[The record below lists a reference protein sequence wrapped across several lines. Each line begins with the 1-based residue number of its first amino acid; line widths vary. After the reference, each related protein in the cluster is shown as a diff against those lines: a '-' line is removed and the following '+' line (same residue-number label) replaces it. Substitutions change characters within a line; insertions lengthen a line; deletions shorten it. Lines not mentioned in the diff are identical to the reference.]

1 MGNSRLLS
9 GRGQPNFERRDRH
22 ADPDASRGQ
31 VRCRGGD
38 ERVQEP
44 AAGERRWRRAWQRVW
59 RAGERRSRPPCAAW
73 CLHRSETAWACAV
86 ACSWVL
92 SWCSQV
98 KEKEQHGER
107 RATKRTLA
115 VKVQPSP
122 FRDRP
127 APGLARRRPAPLEVG
142 VCFESCGLLRS
153 QDGLTFADVVSG
165 ASRKRAATSAV
176 AVEPKASRKAKE
188 SDASE
193 RRHVSSCMA
202 VGLRR

>member
-1 MGNSRLLS
+1 MW
-9 GRGQPNFERRDRH
+9 
-22 ADPDASRGQ
+22 AS
-31 VRCRGGD
+31 
-38 ERVQEP
+38 
-44 AAGERRWRRAWQRVW
+44 
-59 RAGERRSRPPCAAW
+59 
-73 CLHRSETAWACAV
+73 AV
-86 ACSWVL
+86 ACSGVL

-107 RATKRTLA
+107 RATKRTFA

-127 APGLARRRPAPLEVG
+127 APALTRRRPALLKVR

-153 QDGLTFADVVSG
+153 QDGLTFAEVVSG
-165 ASRKRAATSAV
+165 ANRKRAATSAV